1 MEHKVVTDYTNVNT
15 QNEYLK
21 VYVRARPPEN
31 ADHAAE
37 DMFTVGPGTGSSS
50 GANKKVVLKVRSAR
64 AWAVCFHA
72 HWRRCTGRCWPSTG
86 LTRTHPPLQR
96 LLRMVTTGPA
106 ANELW

>member
-37 DMFTVGPGTGSSS
+37 DMFTVGPGPGASG
-50 GANKKVVLKVRSAR
+50 GANKKVVLKVRA
-64 AWAVCFHA
+64 AVQ
-72 HWRRCTGRCWPSTG
+72 
-86 LTRTHPPLQR
+86 TRPP
-96 LLRMVTTGPA
+96 VAVA
-106 ANELW
+106 ALPQCVRVCVRS